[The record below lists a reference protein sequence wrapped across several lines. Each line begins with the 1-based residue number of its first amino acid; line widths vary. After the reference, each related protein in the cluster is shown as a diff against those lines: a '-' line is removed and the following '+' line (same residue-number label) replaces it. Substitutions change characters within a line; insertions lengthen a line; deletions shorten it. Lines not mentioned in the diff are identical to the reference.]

1 MEWPGHHLASL
12 GRCQW
17 EDGAVTR
24 QLVVDGH
31 NDLPWAMRRV
41 GYDFDRVDIGQSQ
54 PQLHTDLPRLRAGG
68 VGAQFWSVY
77 VPCSFAG
84 QAAVQATLEQ
94 IDAVYTMISRY
105 ADQLILVTNAEG
117 LDETL
122 QNGTRVGSLLGAE
135 GGHCIDDSLA
145 VLRTFYRLGVRYL
158 TLTHNENTAWADS
171 ATDAPVAGG
180 LTAFGREVVTEMNRV
195 GMLVDLSHVSPDTMR
210 QAMDATAAPVI
221 FSHSGARAVCDHPR
235 NVPDDVLG
243 RLPGNGGICMVPF
256 VPYFIN
262 PLVREWAAQV
272 EAAAAQ
278 AGIDRRDLDEWDA
291 FCGSYPGVQ
300 PKATIADVVAHI
312 EHVRDVAGVDHVG
325 LGSDFDGVPAVPEGL
340 EDVSRYPLLLEALG
354 ERGWSDD
361 DLARLTSR
369 NISRVLHDAEAVAA
383 ERRFPELVEG
393 PRPEP
398 VEGRSLTS
406 SDRAGLHGARG

>member
-1 MEWPGHHLASL
+1 
-12 GRCQW
+12 
-17 EDGAVTR
+17 VTR
-24 QLVVDGH
+24 QPVVDGH

-41 GYDFDRVDIGQSQ
+41 DYDFTRVDIAQ
-54 PQLHTDLPRLRAGG
+54 PQPHLHTDLPRMRAGG

-84 QAAVQATLEQ
+84 PAAVRATLEQ
-94 IDAVYTMISRY
+94 VDAVYTMISTY
-105 ADQLILVTNAEG
+105 ADQLIFVTHADG

-122 QNGTRVGSLLGAE
+122 RSRTRVGSLLGAE
-135 GGHCIDDSLA
+135 GGHCIDNSLA

-171 ATDAPVAGG
+171 ATDSPAAGG
-180 LTAFGREVVTEMNRV
+180 LSTFGCEVVREMNRL
-195 GMLVDLSHVSPDTMR
+195 GMLVDLSHVSADTMR
-210 QAMDATAAPVI
+210 DAMDTTAAPVI

-235 NVPDDVLG
+235 NVPNEVLG

-256 VPYFIN
+256 VPYFLS
-262 PLVREWAAQV
+262 PQVREWEAQV
-272 EAAAAQ
+272 EAAAMQ
-278 AGIDRRDLDEWDA
+278 AGVDRRDLEAWDG
-291 FCGSYPGVQ
+291 FYNSYPGVQ
-300 PKATIADVVAHI
+300 PRASIADVVSHI
-312 EHVRDVAGVDHVG
+312 EHVREVAGVDHVG

-340 EDVSRYPLLLEALG
+340 EDVSRYPNLLEALS

-383 ERRFPELVEG
+383 DAG
-393 PRPEP
+393 P
-398 VEGRSLTS
+398 G
-406 SDRAGLHGARG
+406 DGARG

>member
-1 MEWPGHHLASL
+1 M
-12 GRCQW
+12 
-17 EDGAVTR
+17 TR

-41 GYDFDRVDIGQSQ
+41 GYDFDRVDIAQ
-54 PQLHTDLPRLRAGG
+54 PQPHLHTDLPRLRAGG

-84 QAAVQATLEQ
+84 PAAVQATLEQ

-105 ADQLILVTNAEG
+105 ADQLILVTSADG

-122 QNGTRVGSLLGAE
+122 ENGTRVGSLLGAE
-135 GGHCIDDSLA
+135 GGHCIHDSLA

-171 ATDAPVAGG
+171 ATDTPAAGG
-180 LTAFGREVVTEMNRV
+180 LTAFGREVVAEMNGL
-195 GMLVDLSHVSPDTMR
+195 GMLVDLSHVSPDTMQ
-210 QAMDATAAPVI
+210 QAMDVAAAPVI
-221 FSHSGARAVCDHPR
+221 FSHSAARAVCDHPR

-243 RLPGNGGICMVPF
+243 QLPGNGGICMVPF
-256 VPYFIN
+256 VPYFLN
-262 PLVREWAAQV
+262 PQVREWAAQV
-272 EAAAAQ
+272 EVAAVQ
-278 AGIDRRDLDEWDA
+278 AGIDRRDLEAWHA
-291 FCGSYPGVQ
+291 FYDSYPGAQ
-300 PKATIADVVAHI
+300 PKATITDVVFHI
-312 EHVRDVAGVDHVG
+312 EHVRDTAGVDHVG

-340 EDVSRYPLLLEALG
+340 EDVSCYPMLLELLR

-361 DLARLTSR
+361 DLGRLTSG

-383 ERRFPELVEG
+383 DA
-393 PRPEP
+393 
-398 VEGRSLTS
+398 S
-406 SDRAGLHGARG
+406 SGDGAPG